1 MGWIP
6 TPVLAALGGYLFT
19 YYNTR
24 ITEERKA
31 RIERVNDQ
39 VSLVQWLLCCLSMGC
54 ASYGRSSQIRSAP
67 GDHKLSGELV
77 ARF

>member
-1 MGWIP
+1 MKAWGIP

-39 VSLVQWLLCCLSMGC
+39 VHCLSSIPMWTLLCSALSLLWP
-54 ASYGRSSQIRSAP
+54 A
-67 GDHKLSGELV
+67 HKV
-77 ARF
+77 HR

>member
-39 VSLVQWLLCCLSMGC
+39 VSPVQ
-54 ASYGRSSQIRSAP
+54 
-67 GDHKLSGELV
+67 
-77 ARF
+77 

>member
-39 VSLVQWLLCCLSMGC
+39 VSPVQWPLYCLSMGC
-54 ASYGRSSQIRSAP
+54 AMYGRSWQIGVHLTTISS
-67 GDHKLSGELV
+67 LE
-77 ARF
+77 

>member
-1 MGWIP
+1 MSWMKAWGIP

-39 VSLVQWLLCCLSMGC
+39 VQRLS
-54 ASYGRSSQIRSAP
+54 RAP
-67 GDHKLSGELV
+67 MWIS
-77 ARF
+77 

>member
-1 MGWIP
+1 MKGWGIP

-39 VSLVQWLLCCLSMGC
+39 VQCLGLSLVSKSFVLCALAALTCPQVFG
-54 ASYGRSSQIRSAP
+54 
-67 GDHKLSGELV
+67 K
-77 ARF
+77 